1 MSTIDI
7 RHKHSLPLPKPRKP
21 VEDIAGKLA
30 SKFDMDYAWE
40 GDELH
45 FNRSGV
51 EGRIH
56 LTDRQVRVTAQLG
69 FLLSALKGTVEQE
82 IRRVLA
88 ERFD

>member
-1 MSTIDI
+1 MSDIDI
-7 RHKHSLPLPKPRKP
+7 RHHHSLPLPKARKA
-21 VEDIAGKLA
+21 VEDIAKKLA
-30 SKFDMDYAWE
+30 SKFDMDYGWD

-51 EGRIH
+51 DGRIH
-56 LTDRQVRVTAQLG
+56 VGAKQIRVTAKLG

-82 IRRVLA
+82 IRKVLA